1 MFPDA
6 APHLRAA
13 APGGAGLVRGAAA
26 VLGARGAE
34 ERERLQDAVAPDIEL
49 EVAERE
55 RKESVERR
63 DSGKKILTSTPRHH
77 LTTVAISC
85 GDESIAGFKVC
96 AGSSS
101 HLNMARE
108 YT

>member
-1 MFPDA
+1 MLIFPDA

-13 APGGAGLVRGAAA
+13 ASGGAGLGGGAAT

-55 RKESVERR
+55 RERNR
-63 DSGKKILTSTPRHH
+63 SKGGKGTRYLHH
-77 LTTVAISC
+77 LTTVAIS
-85 GDESIAGFKVC
+85 
-96 AGSSS
+96 
-101 HLNMARE
+101 
-108 YT
+108 